1 MKSFTSRT
9 FRHVKL
15 PGFITSWK
23 MIKKAIKI
31 YRKFFLYETD
41 KKHGTSRGKMLSTVA
56 GWRHLHLI
64 QNFVTSQLWKERL
77 KRDKKLAKIYT
88 LSLMNPLGA
97 LRGCTFGI
105 PKTYL
110 THKIWKKWSTF
121 LTINKLISTWRR
133 SGVFTANFEHI
144 SQLVLFQLLT
154 LSR

>member
-1 MKSFTSRT
+1 MLIRGDEVIYIERT

-77 KRDKKLAKIYT
+77 KRDKTLCKL
-88 LSLMNPLGA
+88 L
-97 LRGCTFGI
+97 F
-105 PKTYL
+105 
-110 THKIWKKWSTF
+110 HKIGKNIQKKRGEILVSDPFNDMKTLNLWS
-121 LTINKLISTWRR
+121 LWALWIHL
-133 SGVFTANFEHI
+133 AH
-144 SQLVLFQLLT
+144 
-154 LSR
+154 